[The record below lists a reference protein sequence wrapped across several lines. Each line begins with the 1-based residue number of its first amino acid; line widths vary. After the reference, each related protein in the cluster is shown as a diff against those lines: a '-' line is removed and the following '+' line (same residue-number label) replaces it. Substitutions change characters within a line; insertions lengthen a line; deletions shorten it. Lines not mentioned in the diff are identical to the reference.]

1 MCFKRTTNIMARS
14 WETVIVWVM
23 TLNLR
28 EKWLKDLDILEARK
42 YAGVSA
48 HGTIPL
54 RYER

>member
-1 MCFKRTTNIMARS
+1 MARS